1 MANGYRTPE
10 ARQLTDAPTAYRF
23 VGSNH
28 TVRQSRS
35 EARRKLELRIVV
47 NREARSGAS
56 VTAGVFYTDFKN
68 KIDTVKI
75 NYVDENSYD
84 AQDVNFG
91 KVTAKGVELLFQTAA
106 FYGVSFKGVIPTLM
120 QKSKAVST
128 MVCAQLHAAALDQCP
143 C

>member
-1 MANGYRTPE
+1 M
-10 ARQLTDAPTAYRF
+10 
-23 VGSNH
+23 
-28 TVRQSRS
+28 
-35 EARRKLELRIVV
+35 KLGQ
-47 NREARSGAS
+47 AAS

-75 NYVDENSYD
+75 NYVDESNYD

-128 MVCAQLHAAALDQCP
+128 MVCAPTP
-143 C
+143 CRGTRSIPVLTMTTAV